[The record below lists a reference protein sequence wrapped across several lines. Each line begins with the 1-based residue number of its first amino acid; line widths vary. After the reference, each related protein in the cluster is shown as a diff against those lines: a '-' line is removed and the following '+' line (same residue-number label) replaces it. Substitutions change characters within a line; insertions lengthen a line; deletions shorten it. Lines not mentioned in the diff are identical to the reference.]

1 MQSRPAPQPGLTF
14 EYLMWLFIRIS
25 GLGLYIVAI
34 VGVVAALLMGAR
46 TQVDMATLIRWT
58 FFPNSGHVAN
68 AGVDLKLGWVSL
80 LWQIMQGMAV
90 VFGVTH
96 GMNGMRNIL
105 EDFVSKPG
113 TRLIVRLIIFVL
125 WALFLYAAFTLV
137 LSDTL

>member
-25 GLGLYIVAI
+25 GLGLYLVAI
-34 VGVVAALLMGAR
+34 IGVIAALVMGAR
-46 TQVDMATLIRWT
+46 TQIDMGTLIRWT

-68 AGVDLKLGWVSL
+68 AGVDLELGWVGL
-80 LWQIMQGMAV
+80 LWQVMQGMAV

-96 GMNGMRNIL
+96 GMNGLRNIL
-105 EDFVSKPG
+105 EDFISKPG
-113 TRLIVRLIIFVL
+113 TRLIVRVIIILL
-125 WALFLYAAFTLV
+125 WVLFLYAAFTLV

>member
-25 GLGLYIVAI
+25 GLGLYLVAL
-34 VGVVAALLMGAR
+34 VGVTAALVMGAR
-46 TQVDMATLIRWT
+46 TQLDMGTLIRWT

-68 AGVDLKLGWVSL
+68 AGVDLELGWVSL

-96 GMNGMRNIL
+96 GMNGLRNIL
-105 EDFVSKPG
+105 EDFISNKG
-113 TRLIVRLIIFVL
+113 TRLVVRVIIILL
-125 WALFLYAAFTLV
+125 WILFLYAAFTLV

>member
-25 GLGLYIVAI
+25 GLGLYVLAI
-34 VGVVAALLMGAR
+34 VGVIAALNLGAR
-46 TQVDMATLIRWT
+46 TQMDMGSLIRWT

-68 AGVDLKLGWVSL
+68 TGVDLEVGWISI
-80 LWQIMQGMAV
+80 LWQTLQGVAV

-96 GMNGMRNIL
+96 GMNGLRNIL
-105 EDFVSKPG
+105 EDFINKPG
-113 TRLIVRLIIFVL
+113 TRTIVRIVLFVL
-125 WALFLYAAFTLV
+125 WALFIYAAFTLV

>member
-25 GLGLYIVAI
+25 GLGLYVLSII
-34 VGVVAALLMGAR
+34 GVTAALVMGAR
-46 TQVDMATLIRWT
+46 TQLDMGTLIRWT

-68 AGVDLKLGWVSL
+68 AGVDLELGWVSL
-80 LWQIMQGMAV
+80 LWQTLQGVAV

-96 GMNGMRNIL
+96 GLNGLRNVL
-105 EDFVSKPG
+105 EDFISRPS
-113 TRLIVRLIIFVL
+113 TRLIVRIVLFLL

>member
-25 GLGLYIVAI
+25 GLGLYVLAI
-34 VGVVAALLMGAR
+34 IGVAAALVMGAR
-46 TQVDMATLIRWT
+46 TQIDMGSLIRWT

-68 AGVDLKLGWVSL
+68 TGVDLELGWVSL
-80 LWQIMQGMAV
+80 LWQTLQGVAV

-96 GMNGMRNIL
+96 GLNGLRNVL
-105 EDFVSKPG
+105 EDFISRPG
-113 TRLIVRLIIFVL
+113 TRLIVRLL
-125 WALFLYAAFTLV
+125 LFLLWGLFIYAAFTLV

>member
-25 GLGLYIVAI
+25 GLGLYVLAI
-34 VGVVAALLMGAR
+34 VGVIAALSLGAR
-46 TQVDMATLIRWT
+46 TQMDMGSLIRWT

-68 AGVDLKLGWVSL
+68 TGVDLEVGWISI
-80 LWQIMQGMAV
+80 LWQTLQGVAV

-96 GMNGMRNIL
+96 GMNGLRNIL
-105 EDFVSKPG
+105 EDFINKPG
-113 TRLIVRLIIFVL
+113 TRTIVRIVLFVL
-125 WALFLYAAFTLV
+125 WALFIYAAFTLV

>member
-1 MQSRPAPQPGLTF
+1 MQSRPAPKPGLTF

-25 GLGLYIVAI
+25 GLGLYVLAI
-34 VGVVAALLMGAR
+34 TGVIAALVMGAR
-46 TQVDMATLIRWT
+46 TQLDMATLIRWT

-68 AGVDLKLGWVSL
+68 AGVDLELGWVSL
-80 LWQIMQGMAV
+80 LWQALQACAV
-90 VFGVTH
+90 AFGVTH
-96 GMNGMRNIL
+96 GMNGLRNVL

-113 TRLIVRLIIFVL
+113 TRAIVRIALFLL

>member
-25 GLGLYIVAI
+25 GLGLYVLAI
-34 VGVVAALLMGAR
+34 VGVTAALVMGAR
-46 TQVDMATLIRWT
+46 TQLDMGTLIRWT

-68 AGVDLKLGWVSL
+68 AGVDLELGWVSI
-80 LWQIMQGMAV
+80 LWQTLQGFAV

-96 GMNGMRNIL
+96 GMNGLRNVL
-105 EDFVSKPG
+105 EDFVSRPG
-113 TRLIVRLIIFVL
+113 TRLIVRIVLFLL
-125 WALFLYAAFTLV
+125 WALFMYAAFTLV

>member
-46 TQVDMATLIRWT
+46 TDVDMATLIRWT

-68 AGVDLKLGWVSL
+68 AGVDLELGWVSL
-80 LWQIMQGMAV
+80 LWQIMQGIAV

-125 WALFLYAAFTLV
+125 WVLFLYAAFTLV

>member
-68 AGVDLKLGWVSL
+68 AGVDLELGWVSL

>member
-68 AGVDLKLGWVSL
+68 AGVDLELGWVSL

-113 TRLIVRLIIFVL
+113 TRLIVRLIVFVL
-125 WALFLYAAFTLV
+125 WVLFLYAAFTLV

>member
-1 MQSRPAPQPGLTF
+1 MQSRPAPQPGLSF

-25 GLGLYIVAI
+25 GLGLYVLAI
-34 VGVVAALLMGAR
+34 VGVGAALVMGAR
-46 TQVDMATLIRWT
+46 TELDMGTLIRWT

-68 AGVDLKLGWVSL
+68 AGVDLELGWVSL
-80 LWQIMQGMAV
+80 LWQTLQGCAV

-96 GMNGMRNIL
+96 GMNGLRNVL

-113 TRLIVRLIIFVL
+113 TRAIVRIVLFVL